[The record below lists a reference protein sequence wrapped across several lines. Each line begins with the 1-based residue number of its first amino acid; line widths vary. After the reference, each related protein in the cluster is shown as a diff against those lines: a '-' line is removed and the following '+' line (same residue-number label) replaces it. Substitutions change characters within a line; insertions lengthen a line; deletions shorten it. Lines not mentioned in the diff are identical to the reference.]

1 MTVYSDRGE
10 EQCIW
15 GFSHHCFWHNSVTP
29 IGHTKARGEK
39 LCSPPALSSL
49 DTWLSN
55 SSLTLLHPPDV
66 SVCVSYGQYLE
77 IPLCISLYTFL
88 CIIYVNEVP
97 SRGENLPE
105 TGCWETILHESLR
118 VPFCKKY

>member
-39 LCSPPALSSL
+39 RCSPPALSSL

-66 SVCVSYGQYLE
+66 NVCEL
-77 IPLCISLYTFL
+77 
-88 CIIYVNEVP
+88 
-97 SRGENLPE
+97 
-105 TGCWETILHESLR
+105 WTILGDTFVYFFVHIFVYHL
-118 VPFCKKY
+118 C